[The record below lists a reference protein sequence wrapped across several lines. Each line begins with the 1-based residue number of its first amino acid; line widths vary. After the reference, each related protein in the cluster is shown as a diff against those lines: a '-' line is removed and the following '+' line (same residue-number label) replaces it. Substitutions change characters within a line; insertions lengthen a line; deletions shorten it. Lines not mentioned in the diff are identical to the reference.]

1 MNRYKFGIIFAVLG
15 IIFSSLLMIIS
26 TYAYFTVP
34 VEGES
39 KDIALMTFNDNT
51 DIIFEDTSN
60 VSIVNFYT
68 GEEITKTFTVTNTS
82 KYPLYY
88 DILLNNVVN
97 NFEDPSDLV
106 YEISS
111 NNKGAYRNQSIMP
124 KENEIIASY
133 IRIEPQVTQT
143 YNMKIKFLETNKDQT
158 SNMNKTFSSNIKL
171 VPSKG
176 LNVGEN
182 VYKNKTLLEMII
194 KSSIS
199 SFDQINFSNEEIV
212 DGVYYTNSSNDGI
225 TTYFYRGSNEL
236 NNNVLIDNICYKI
249 LRTTENSNIRLIY
262 NGVYNNGVCEKPILE
277 DKTSFNL
284 KSDYNAYVGYM
295 YGDANSASYKNEHNN
310 YNSSRI
316 KKLLEKWYDNN
327 LKNNNLIVDDTI
339 YCSNRETSEFLL
351 KGVLYGT
358 KGYSNN
364 NTGYISSNNENY
376 TYYCHNLNDRLSKN
390 YNGSMK
396 VLNESIGLI
405 TLDEIMYAG
414 FIQNKQNINNYLYT
428 TDDYW
433 TMSPA
438 YYNGF
443 NAYNFSVINGKINK
457 NNVTDELGIRP
468 VITISKNAIIKSGDG
483 SVTSPYILE

>member
-212 DGVYYTNSSNDGI
+212 DGVYYTNFS
-225 TTYFYRGSNEL
+225 EL
-236 NNNVLIDNICYKI
+236 QKI
-249 LRTTENSNIRLIY
+249 
-262 NGVYNNGVCEKPILE
+262 VIL
-277 DKTSFNL
+277 D
-284 KSDYNAYVGYM
+284 
-295 YGDANSASYKNEHNN
+295 
-310 YNSSRI
+310 
-316 KKLLEKWYDNN
+316 
-327 LKNNNLIVDDTI
+327 
-339 YCSNRETSEFLL
+339 
-351 KGVLYGT
+351 
-358 KGYSNN
+358 
-364 NTGYISSNNENY
+364 
-376 TYYCHNLNDRLSKN
+376 
-390 YNGSMK
+390 
-396 VLNESIGLI
+396 
-405 TLDEIMYAG
+405 
-414 FIQNKQNINNYLYT
+414 
-428 TDDYW
+428 
-433 TMSPA
+433 
-438 YYNGF
+438 
-443 NAYNFSVINGKINK
+443 
-457 NNVTDELGIRP
+457 
-468 VITISKNAIIKSGDG
+468 
-483 SVTSPYILE
+483 